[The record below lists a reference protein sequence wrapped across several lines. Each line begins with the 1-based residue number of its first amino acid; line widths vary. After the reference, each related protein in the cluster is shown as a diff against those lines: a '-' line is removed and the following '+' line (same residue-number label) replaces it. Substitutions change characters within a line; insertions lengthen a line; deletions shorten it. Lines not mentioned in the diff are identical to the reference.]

1 MELKNVF
8 HAEFLAMVSV
18 EMDGLNVANDVFHR
32 ITKHSLA
39 TENVTVNAWDVGG
52 NVMGPVGMDTFLVE
66 ATTAE
71 PIIRKAL
78 TATVM
83 ANVSTKTDSAMEAAQ
98 KVLKS
103 VAPTD
108 ASVPALGTVEDTET
122 VGTNASTS

>member
-1 MELKNVF
+1 MPSFGMGQEVF
-8 HAEFLAMVSV
+8 VFVLRLSLRNRGSLFHYIFLLS
-18 EMDGLNVANDVFHR
+18 
-32 ITKHSLA
+32 
-39 TENVTVNAWDVGG
+39 
-52 NVMGPVGMDTFLVE
+52 
-66 ATTAE
+66 E

-98 KVLKS
+98 RVLKS

-108 ASVPALGTVEDTET
+108 ASVQALGTVEDTET